1 MRILMDTLSRS
12 ARRNRAL
19 SIPSD
24 AWRPALLTAALLV
37 WTLTGCRTVNRRLTE
52 GVLDGGHAR
61 QWHIRY
67 GSQSFYSLGDEGL
80 ARIEFEGLIGTDR
93 VRVRYQRGLR
103 GQAQCVADITADL
116 IEKVERRVGMAITT
130 SSSIDLLR
138 FDEPP
143 QNFDIRLTV
152 EPNEFPLPLF
162 VRAGDESCVSILA
175 QNSSYPYVLV
185 HELVETSLAG
195 REGGRVLPDVGY
207 GRFGLGGSVNNY
219 TRWFR
224 DGLAN
229 YAGYLACEILSNELD
244 CPECPTHVASV
255 LHTSPLSRL
264 ATVRTRLFS
273 WSQSSSGEHERDYYN
288 AALGLFL
295 LIENR
300 FGQKAIRDIVAE
312 IATRETVDGRD
323 LRAITS
329 QVIGTDVRQFVAN
342 FEFPTV
348 GGELT
353 PVTRALAANKGLSV
367 TEGLILGSIEPNGPA
382 DRAGLMADDVIVAAD
397 SLAVADTLDFELALL
412 RAGPRPA
419 IPLAIWRKDAGTMA
433 VGLPLWPSDKHRTL
447 PGRRHNPLKKGR
459 IDVVSA
465 LPFIP

>member
-1 MRILMDTLSRS
+1 M
-12 ARRNRAL
+12 
-19 SIPSD
+19 PSD
-24 AWRPALLTAALLV
+24 AGRTTLLTVAVLV
-37 WTLTGCRTVNRRLTE
+37 WALTGCRTVNRRLTE
-52 GVLDGGHAR
+52 AVLNGEHAR

-80 ARIEFEGLIGTDR
+80 ARIEFEGLIDRER
-93 VRVRYQRGLR
+93 VRVRYQRGMQ
-103 GQAQCVADITADL
+103 GQAECVADVTTHM
-116 IEKVERRVGMAITT
+116 IEQVELQVGMTITT
-130 SSSIDLLR
+130 STTIDLLR

-143 QNFDIRLTV
+143 QNFDIQLTV

-162 VRAGDESCVSILA
+162 VRAGDESCASILA
-175 QNSSYPYVLV
+175 QNRSYPYVLM
-185 HELVETSLAG
+185 HELVETSLAA
-195 REGGRVLPDVGY
+195 RAGGRVLPDVGY
-207 GRFGLGGSVNNY
+207 GRFGLRGSVNNY

-229 YAGYLACEILSNELD
+229 YAGYLACEILSDELD

-295 LIENR
+295 LIEDR
-300 FGQKAIRDIVAE
+300 FGQQAIRDILAE
-312 IATRETVDGRD
+312 VATRETVDGRD

-329 QVIGTDVRQFVAN
+329 QAIGSNVKQFVAD

-353 PVTRALAANKGLSV
+353 PITRALAANKGLDV
-367 TEGLILGSIEPNGPA
+367 AEGLLIESLGPNGLA
-382 DRAGLMADDVIVAAD
+382 DRAGLRPYDVIVAAD
-397 SLAVADTLDFELALL
+397 SAPVADTIDFELALL
-412 RAGPRPA
+412 RAGQRPA
-419 IPLAIWRKDAGTMA
+419 VPLAIWRKDAGTMA
-433 VGLPLWPSDKHRTL
+433 IELPLWSSDKDRTL
-447 PGRRHNPLKKGR
+447 VGKRHNHLKK
-459 IDVVSA
+459 
-465 LPFIP
+465 

>member
-1 MRILMDTLSRS
+1 MDTLSRS

-24 AWRPALLTAALLV
+24 ARRPALLAAALLV
-37 WTLTGCRTVNRRLTE
+37 WTLAGCRTVNRRLTE

-80 ARIEFEGLIGTDR
+80 AKIEFEGLLGTDR
-93 VRVRYQRGLR
+93 VRVRYQRGMR
-103 GQAQCVADITADL
+103 GQARCVADITTDL
-116 IEKVERRVGMAITT
+116 IERVERQVGMTITT
-130 SSSIDLLR
+130 LSSIDLLR

-143 QNFDIRLTV
+143 QNFDVQLTV

-162 VRAGDESCVSILA
+162 VLAGDESCTSILA

-229 YAGYLACEILSNELD
+229 YAGYLACEILSDELD
-244 CPECPTHVASV
+244 CPECPMRVASP

-273 WSQSSSGEHERDYYN
+273 WSQSSSGEHERDYYD

-295 LIENR
+295 LIEDR
-300 FGQKAIRDIVAE
+300 FGQQAIRDILAE
-312 IATRETVDGRD
+312 VATRETVDGRD

-329 QVIGTDVRQFVAN
+329 QAIGTDVRQLVAD
-342 FEFPTV
+342 FEFPV
-348 GGELT
+348 AGVVLT
-353 PVTRALAANKGLSV
+353 RVTRALAANKGLDV
-367 TEGLILGSIEPNGPA
+367 ADGLLVETVEPNSAA

-397 SLAVADTLDFELALL
+397 SAPVADTLDFELALL
-412 RAGPRPA
+412 RAGRRPA
-419 IPLAIWRKDAGTMA
+419 IPLAIWRKEAGA
-433 VGLPLWPSDKHRTL
+433 IQVELPLEL
-447 PGRRHNPLKKGR
+447 PDRGRKTPGKRIDPLKKGR
-459 IDVVSA
+459 IDFFGV
-465 LPFIP
+465 LPFIPRP